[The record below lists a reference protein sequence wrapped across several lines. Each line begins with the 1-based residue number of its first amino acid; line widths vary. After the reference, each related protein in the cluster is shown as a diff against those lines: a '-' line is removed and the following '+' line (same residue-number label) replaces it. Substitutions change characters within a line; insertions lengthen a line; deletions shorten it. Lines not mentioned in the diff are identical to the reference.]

1 MASPAERYAAARRR
15 GSGGLG
21 DFAAGYPFGLDE
33 FQLSACHSL
42 ARGNS
47 VLVAA
52 PTGAGK
58 TVVGE
63 FAVHLALREGVKCFY
78 TAPIK
83 ALSNQKFHDL
93 VSRYGADS
101 VGLLTGDNSINGDAP
116 IVVMTTEVLRNMI
129 YAGST
134 TLDRLGYVVMD
145 EVHYLADRFRGAV
158 WEEVII
164 SLPRSVRL
172 AALSATVSNAEE
184 FGEWIAA
191 VRGDTEVIVDEIR
204 PVPLWQQVMVGNR
217 LFDLFVDDA
226 QSIVN
231 PELVRM
237 ARDSERWERHRG
249 GDRRRGRTSRRD
261 RRTPWR
267 SDVVAKLDADGL
279 LPGITFIFS
288 RTGCDAAVRQC
299 LNSGISLTLSHE
311 RELIR
316 HTIEARTSDLPHED
330 LAILGYDDWVDGLMK
345 GVAAHH
351 AGMIP
356 RFKEVVEE
364 LFQQGLVR
372 MVFATET
379 LALGIN
385 MPARTVVLER
395 LVKYNGEAHVD
406 ITAGEYTQLT
416 GRAGRRGIDVEGHA
430 VVVWH
435 PDLDPASLAGL
446 ASTRTYPLRSSFRP
460 SYTMAVGLVA
470 RMGKNRARDLL
481 ETSFAQFQA
490 DRSVVGMAAAIRKEQ
505 ASAQGYLSSLTCHL
519 GDFEEYSRLRHEL
532 SQREKSVNRERGQ
545 QHRQDVEQALRRL
558 RIGDI
563 ITVRSGRRPGP
574 AVVVTPD
581 DPTHGSAHP
590 SVVTLDRRIRRVSA
604 AEFSEPIVVLDR
616 IRVPKGFSSRS
627 ATDRRNLASALRE
640 HARSLAHPAHRR
652 GPQAMDEEIR
662 RLREA
667 VRRHPCH
674 GCDDREQHA
683 RIAEKYWRLQRQI
696 ESMERTIGERTHT
709 VARQFDRVCEVL
721 TELGYLSGSGDD
733 TRVTTEGSILSG
745 LYTEKDLLVAESL
758 RRGLWSDLD
767 APGFAAVVSG
777 MLFESRQS
785 AEAPRLPNGPIR
797 SAVHDTTDLWSSLHA
812 MEKAHGLSFLR
823 EPDWGF
829 VDVLH
834 RWAREGSLTSVLTD
848 SDLSAGDFVRWTKQ
862 VIDLL
867 GQIADTFQG
876 HPGLDELA
884 QRARDAA
891 GLIDRGVI
899 RYSSAP

>member
-1 MASPAERYAAARRR
+1 MASPAQRYAAARRR
-15 GSGGLG
+15 GTGGLG
-21 DFAAGYPFGLDE
+21 DFASGYPFGLDE

-42 ARGNS
+42 AQGNS

-63 FAVHLALREGVKCFY
+63 FAVHLALRAGVKCFY

-93 VSRYGADS
+93 VARYGADT

-129 YAGST
+129 YAGSV
-134 TLDRLGYVVMD
+134 TLDKLGYVVMD

-164 SLPRSVRL
+164 SLPRTVRL

-217 LFDLFVDDA
+217 LYDLFVDDG
-226 QSIVN
+226 QTVVN
-231 PELVRM
+231 PELVRL

-249 GDRRRGRTSRRD
+249 GDRRRGRSSRKD

-267 SDVVAKLDADGL
+267 SDVVAKLDSDGL

-288 RTGCDAAVRQC
+288 RIGCDAAVRQC
-299 LNSGISLTLSHE
+299 LTSGLSLTQSHE

-316 HTIEARTSDLPHED
+316 RIVEARTIDLPHED

-470 RMGKNRARDLL
+470 RMGKSRARDLL

-490 DRSVVGMAAAIRKEQ
+490 DRSVVGLAAAIRKEQ
-505 ASAQGYLSSLTCHL
+505 ATAQGYLSGLSCHL

-532 SQREKSVNRERGQ
+532 SQREKSINRERGQ
-545 QHRQDVEQALRRL
+545 QHRLDVEQALRSL
-558 RIGDI
+558 RIGDV

-574 AVVVTPD
+574 AVVVAVD
-581 DPTHGSAHP
+581 HPTQGPAHP
-590 SVVTLDRRIRRVSA
+590 TVVTLDRRMRRISA
-604 AEFSEPIVVLDR
+604 AEFSDPIVVLDR
-616 IRVPKGFSSRS
+616 LKVPRSFSSRS
-627 ATDRRNLASALRE
+627 AVDRRNLAAALRDRT
-640 HARSLAHPAHRR
+640 RSTGHTTSKRR
-652 GPQAMDEEIR
+652 PRAEDDEIL

-696 ESMERTIGERTHT
+696 EGMERTIGDRTHT
-709 VARQFDRVCEVL
+709 VARQFDHVCDVL
-721 TELGYLSGSGDD
+721 TELGYLTGTGDS
-733 TRVTTEGSILSG
+733 TRVTAEGSLLAG
-745 LYTEKDLLVAESL
+745 LYTEKDLLVSESL

-767 APGFAAVVSG
+767 AIGLAAVVSG

-785 AEAPRLPNGPIR
+785 AEAPRLPSGPIR
-797 SAVHDTTDLWSSLHA
+797 RAVHDTADLWATLHA
-812 MEKAHGLSFLR
+812 MEKAHGLWFLR
-823 EPDWGF
+823 EPDWGL
-829 VDVLH
+829 VDVLF
-834 RWAREGSLTSVLTD
+834 RWARGSSLTSVLTD
-848 SDLSAGDFVRWTKQ
+848 SELSAGDFVRWTKQ

-867 GQIADTFQG
+867 GQIADAA
-876 HPGLDELA
+876 PEPIA
-884 QRARDAA
+884 QRAREAA

>member
-1 MASPAERYAAARRR
+1 MPSPAERYAASRRR
-15 GSGGLG
+15 GSGGLA
-21 DFAAGYPFGLDE
+21 DFASEYPFGLDE
-33 FQLSACHSL
+33 FQLAACHSL
-42 ARGNS
+42 AQGNS

-101 VGLLTGDNSINGDAP
+101 VGLLTGDNSINGEAP

-129 YAGST
+129 YSGST
-134 TLDRLGYVVMD
+134 SLNSLGYVVMD

-164 SLPRSVRL
+164 SLPPSVRL

-191 VRGDTEVIVDEIR
+191 VRGNTEVIVDEIR

-217 LFDLFVDDA
+217 LYDLFVDDS
-226 QSIVN
+226 QTVVN
-231 PELVRM
+231 PELVRL
-237 ARDSERWERHRG
+237 ARDSDRWDRHRG
-249 GDRRRGRTSRRD
+249 GDRRRGRNPRKD

-288 RTGCDAAVRQC
+288 RIGCDSAVRQC
-299 LNSGISLTLSHE
+299 LTAGISLTQSHE

-316 HTIEARTSDLPHED
+316 GIVEDRTIDLPHED
-330 LAILGYDDWVDGLMK
+330 LAILGYDEWVDGLMK

-351 AGMIP
+351 AGLIP

-430 VVVWH
+430 VVVWN

-470 RMGKNRARDLL
+470 RMGKDRARDLL

-490 DRSVVGMAAAIRKEQ
+490 DRSVVGLAAAIRKEQ
-505 ASAQGYLSSLTCHL
+505 ATAQGYLTSFSCHL
-519 GDFEEYSRLRHEL
+519 GDFTEYSRLRHEL

-545 QHRQDVEQALRRL
+545 QHRHDVEQALRRL
-558 RIGDI
+558 RVGDV

-574 AVVVTPD
+574 AVVVTVD
-581 DPTHGSAHP
+581 DPSRGSAHP
-590 SVVTLDRRIRRVSA
+590 AVVTLDRRLRRISA
-604 AEFSEPIVVLDR
+604 AEFSEPVKVLDR
-616 IRVPKGFSSRS
+616 LRLPKNFSPRS
-627 ATDRRNLASALRE
+627 AVDRRNIASALRE
-640 HARSLAHPAHRR
+640 RTSSMGHTPSGRR
-652 GPQAMDEEIR
+652 TSADDAEIR

-674 GCDDREQHA
+674 GCDEREHHA
-683 RIAEKYWRLQRQI
+683 RVAEKYWRLQRQI
-696 ESMERTIGERTHT
+696 EGMERTIRDRTHT

-721 TELGYLSGSGDD
+721 TELGYLKATGES
-733 TRVTTEGSILSG
+733 TQVTSDGRLLAG
-745 LYTEKDLLVAESL
+745 LYTEKDLLVAEAL
-758 RRGLWSDLD
+758 RQGLWSDLD
-767 APGFAAVVSG
+767 AIGLAAVVSG

-785 AEAPRLPNGPIR
+785 AESPRLPSGAVR
-797 SAVHDTTDLWSSLHA
+797 SAVHDTTDLWSSLHTI
-812 MEKAHGLSFLR
+812 ERDHGLSFLR

-829 VDVLH
+829 VDVLF
-834 RWAREGSLTSVLTD
+834 RWARGASLTSVLTD
-848 SDLSAGDFVRWTKQ
+848 TELSAGDFVRWTKQ

-867 GQIADTFQG
+867 GQIADTAEA
-876 HPGLDELA
+876 DMA

-891 GLIDRGVI
+891 ALIDRGVI
-899 RYSSAP
+899 RYSTAP